1 MYKIGFI
8 DDDTTLINDYMTRL
22 KRKDINLFFVEGCVK
37 KMMFLNGYYK
47 MR

>member
-22 KRKDINLFFVEGCVK
+22 KRDRKSVV
-37 KMMFLNGYYK
+37 
-47 MR
+47 